1 MAKTL
6 RITTFFIA
14 VLALALIILIAAR
27 GLASSKDFEKFLAV
41 PGVAEQLVAGS
52 AGRTAS
58 DIEQVTPLLVQ
69 AKGFAL
75 RINPPPPPAPVRQE
89 PPPEQARPKVE
100 ITAKFTLVGTSYHT
114 GDEANSWAL
123 INEVGKGWHW
133 VRQGE
138 KIGYLV
144 VEGIGDG
151 VVLIRDGANTYELSA
166 ERQQKPDYV
175 KSFTGSVSEKTIP
188 AWQGKKSAVKEAVS
202 ADRTSVSSTENA
214 QPVPEEAPK
223 PTKEEVQENINWLKQ
238 IQENPQS
245 AGMTTEEAKE
255 LGDLGDTLKGL
266 ETEAKTTESNEP
278 NAPVEPN
285 SVKIK
290 DANEQKST
298 PEVTEKQQSEPNK
311 PAGVPSRRGLRRD
324 RR

>member
-6 RITTFFIA
+6 RITTFCIA

-52 AGRTAS
+52 AGSKAT
-58 DIEQVTPLLVQ
+58 DVGQVTPLLVQ

-89 PPPEQARPKVE
+89 PPPEQVHPKVE
-100 ITAKFTLVGTSYHT
+100 ISAKFTLVGTSYHT

-123 INEVGKGWHW
+123 INEAGKGWHW
-133 VRQGE
+133 VKQGE

-175 KSFTGSVSEKTIP
+175 KSFTGTTSEKTIP
-188 AWQGKKSAVKEAVS
+188 AWQGKKSAVTEAVS

-214 QPVPEEAPK
+214 AEAPK
-223 PTKEEVQENINWLKQ
+223 PTKEEIQENINWIKQ

-245 AGMTTEEAKE
+245 AGMTAEEAKE
-255 LGDLGDTLKGL
+255 LGDLGDMLKGL

-290 DANEQKST
+290 DANEQKSA